1 MIKIFTGD
9 DRVKAS
15 AEIKKTLGENY
26 EVIDAADLTPKDLP
40 QIFKGTTIFEAHR
53 KILLRDFTANAAIY
67 PELTKYLDT
76 PHEIILLETKLDK
89 RLNTYKEIK
98 DKLEIKEF
106 KLPPKTDFSATY
118 NIYNIAK
125 RDGKKAV
132 EELRKIEKDEDP
144 IRFTGLLISQAMKE
158 FSPKILKELSKLD
171 MNLKSSKIDPWLLVE
186 SFLLSMGK
194 QKYKISEHQAQNLW
208 FCARR
213 GGASWYNWRLSWRE
227 TSEILYFYLPNL
239 TFFALAKAESW
250 ALRREAVFFL
260 RRSFFTALS
269 YSDWALAKVLA
280 EGFALKAFTAALM
293 SFLISTLCAVRFSAW
308 RAAFFA
314 DLIIGI
320 NLSLKN

>member
-89 RLNTYKEIK
+89 HLNTYKEIK

-118 NIYNIAK
+118 NIYNLAK

-171 MNLKSSKIDPWLLVE
+171 MNLKSSKIDSWLLVE
-186 SFLLSMGK
+186 SFLLK
-194 QKYKISEHQAQNLW
+194 L
-208 FCARR
+208 
-213 GGASWYNWRLSWRE
+213 GA
-227 TSEILYFYLPNL
+227 
-239 TFFALAKAESW
+239 K
-250 ALRREAVFFL
+250 
-260 RRSFFTALS
+260 
-269 YSDWALAKVLA
+269 
-280 EGFALKAFTAALM
+280 
-293 SFLISTLCAVRFSAW
+293 
-308 RAAFFA
+308 
-314 DLIIGI
+314 
-320 NLSLKN
+320 